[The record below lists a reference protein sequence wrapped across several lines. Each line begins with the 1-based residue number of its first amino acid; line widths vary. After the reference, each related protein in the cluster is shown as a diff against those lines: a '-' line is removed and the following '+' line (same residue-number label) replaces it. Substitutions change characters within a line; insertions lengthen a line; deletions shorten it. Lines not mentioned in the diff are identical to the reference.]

1 MILEDFR
8 AGTNTMTTPSHDVR
22 LLPRFAWLSAF
33 AALATIALKTGAW
46 ALTGSVGLLS
56 DALESFVNLAGAL
69 LAIAMLTV
77 AARPEDDD
85 HPYGHG
91 KAEYFSSG
99 VEGTLILIAA
109 LGIAVAAWHRLITPR
124 PLEQIGLGLAI
135 SVVAAV
141 VNLCVALVLLR
152 AGKRYRSVTLE
163 ANAHHLL
170 TDVWTSVGV
179 LAGVGAVALTGLQ
192 WLDPAVGLLVAA
204 NIVRTGLSIV
214 HRSVHGLM
222 DRALSA
228 EEQDTLRRALAPHI
242 VEPVQVHALR
252 SRVAGSR
259 RFVSM
264 HVLVPGGWSVQR
276 GHELLELIEADI
288 RRVIPNASVLTHLE
302 SLDDPASWDDVAL
315 DRGDPPV
322 VQHER

>member
-1 MILEDFR
+1 M
-8 AGTNTMTTPSHDVR
+8 
-22 LLPRFAWLSAF
+22 LPRFAWLSAF
-33 AALATIALKTGAW
+33 AAIVTIALKAGAW
-46 ALTGSVGLLS
+46 RLTGSVGLLS
-56 DALESFVNLAGAL
+56 DALESLVNLAGAV

-109 LGIAVAAWHRLITPR
+109 LGIAVAAVMRLMAPR
-124 PLEQIGLGLAI
+124 PLEQIGLGLAV
-135 SVVAAV
+135 SVIAGL
-141 VNLCVALVLLR
+141 VNLGVAIVLLR
-152 AGKRYRSVTLE
+152 AAKQHESVTLE

-179 LAGVGAVALTGLQ
+179 LVGVGAVALTGLQ
-192 WLDPAVGLLVAA
+192 WLDPAMALFVSA
-204 NIVRTGLSIV
+204 NIVRTGFKII

-228 EEQDTLRRALAPHI
+228 HEQDALRRAMAPHV

-252 SRVAGSR
+252 SRQAGSR

-264 HVLVPGGWSVQR
+264 HVLVPGAWTVQR

-288 RRVIPNASVLTHLE
+288 RRVLPNASVLTHLE

-315 DRGDPPV
+315 DRDSPPAV
-322 VQHER
+322 NS

>member
-1 MILEDFR
+1 M
-8 AGTNTMTTPSHDVR
+8 NTSAQDARM
-22 LLPRFAWLSAF
+22 LPRFAWLSAL
-33 AALATIALKTGAW
+33 AAVITIVLKTSAW
-46 ALTGSVGLLS
+46 RLTGSVGLLS
-56 DALESFVNLAGAL
+56 DALESLVNLAGAV
-69 LAIAMLTV
+69 LAIVMLTV

-109 LGIAVAAWHRLITPR
+109 VGIAIAAGHRLLSPR
-124 PLEQIGLGLAI
+124 PLEQIGLGLAV
-135 SVVAAV
+135 SVVAAL
-141 VNLCVALVLLR
+141 VNLGVALVLLR
-152 AGKRYRSVTLE
+152 AGKRYDSITLE

-179 LAGVGAVALTGLQ
+179 LAGVGAVAITGLQ

-204 NIVRTGLSIV
+204 NIVRTGLQIV

-228 EEQDTLRRALAPHI
+228 HEQDALRRAMAPHI
-242 VEPVQVHALR
+242 TEPVQVHALR
-252 SRVAGSR
+252 SRQAGSR
-259 RFVSM
+259 RFVTM
-264 HVLVPGGWSVQR
+264 HVLVPGDWSVQR
-276 GHELLELIEADI
+276 GHALLELIEADI
-288 RRVIPNASVLTHLE
+288 RRAIPNASVLTHLE

-315 DRGDPPV
+315 DRDSPPAV
-322 VQHER
+322 GQ

>member
-1 MILEDFR
+1 MS
-8 AGTNTMTTPSHDVR
+8 TMTTHPHDAR
-22 LLPRFAWLSAF
+22 MLPRFAWLSAF
-33 AALATIALKTGAW
+33 AAIATIALKTGAW
-46 ALTGSVGLLS
+46 GLTGSVGLLS
-56 DALESFVNLAGAL
+56 DALESLVNLAGAV
-69 LAIAMLTV
+69 LAIVMLTV

-109 LGIAVAAWHRLITPR
+109 LGIAVAAWQRLMAPR

-135 SVVAAV
+135 SVVAAI
-141 VNLCVALVLLR
+141 VNLCVALVLMR
-152 AGKRYRSVTLE
+152 AGKKYGSVTLE

-204 NIVRTGLSIV
+204 NIVRTGLLIV

-222 DRALSA
+222 DRALSTQ
-228 EEQDTLRRALAPHI
+228 EQDALRRALAPHI
-242 VEPVQVHALR
+242 IEPVQVHALR

-264 HVLVPGGWSVQR
+264 HVLVPGAWSVQR

-315 DRGDPPV
+315 DRESPPMA
-322 VQHER
+322 QS

>member
-1 MILEDFR
+1 
-8 AGTNTMTTPSHDVR
+8 MTTSPADAR
-22 LLPRFAWLSAF
+22 MLPRFAWLSAF
-33 AALATIALKTGAW
+33 AAVVTIVLKTGAW
-46 ALTGSVGLLS
+46 GLTGSVGLLS
-56 DALESFVNLAGAL
+56 DALESLVNLAGAV
-69 LAIAMLTV
+69 LAIVMLTV

-109 LGIAVAAWHRLITPR
+109 LGIAVAAAHRLMVPR
-124 PLEQIGLGLAI
+124 VIEQVGLGLAV
-135 SVVAAV
+135 SVVAAL
-141 VNLCVALVLLR
+141 VNLGVALVLLR
-152 AGKRYRSVTLE
+152 AGKRYDSVTLE

-204 NIVRTGLSIV
+204 NIVRTGLQIV

-222 DRALSA
+222 DSALS
-228 EEQDTLRRALAPHI
+228 EHEQDSLRRAMAPHI
-242 VEPVQVHALR
+242 LEPVQVHALR
-252 SRVAGSR
+252 SRQAGSR
-259 RFVSM
+259 RFVTM
-264 HVLVPGGWSVQR
+264 HVLVPGDWSVHR
-276 GHELLELIEADI
+276 GHALLEEIEADI
-288 RRVIPNASVLTHLE
+288 RRAIPHTSVLTHLE

-315 DRGDPPV
+315 DRGSPPA
-322 VQHER
+322 VQR